1 MSMLLIT
8 QCVALAG
15 LTAAAVGLI
24 LRWRETA
31 GRPAPVD
38 RAPAKGD
45 PSRGMLY
52 AFTLGM
58 APWTKEST
66 RLHAAAYL
74 RGVGFHVAIFAG
86 LIAAA
91 AVPFWTA
98 IPPVVREVVAV
109 TLGIG
114 ALLGVAGSI
123 MRLREPHLRALSTAD
138 DHVSILLVTIFLAA
152 SGLALWQARF
162 APLMY
167 LSAGVMLA
175 YIPLGKIR
183 HCMYFFFARG
193 SFGRFAGRRG
203 VLPHVTPVAGG
214 SALPRIA
221 PAAERSIR

>member
-1 MSMLLIT
+1 MSTLLIA
-8 QCVALAG
+8 QFVALAG
-15 LTAAAVGLI
+15 LTVAAVGLA
-24 LRWRETA
+24 LRRGETA

-38 RAPAKGD
+38 RAPARGD
-45 PSRGMLY
+45 PVRGMLY

-66 RLHAAAYL
+66 RIHAAAYL

-86 LIAAA
+86 LIVA
-91 AVPFWTA
+91 AVMPFWAA
-98 IPPVVREVVAV
+98 IPPAVRGVAAV
-109 TLGIG
+109 LLGIG

-138 DHVSILLVTIFLAA
+138 DHVSIWLVTIFLAFA
-152 SGLALWQARF
+152 ALAVWQARF

-167 LSAGVMLA
+167 VTAGVMLA

-203 VLPHVTPVAGG
+203 VLPHIT
-214 SALPRIA
+214 
-221 PAAERSIR
+221 PAAARSVR